1 MHAEREKVIFHY
13 FRTHPGI
20 EEEGVISG
28 VVERQ
33 RGKKVRG
40 IFFYWG
46 ERGKGIGR
54 GRYFFRVIG

>member
-20 EEEGVISG
+20 EEEEGISG

-33 RGKKVRG
+33 RSKKVRG
-40 IFFYWG
+40 IFFIG
-46 ERGKGIGR
+46 GR
-54 GRYFFRVIG
+54 GARV